1 MPKVWINKD
10 TLFDKVVVVADDAIV
25 TADVEESSLEATKS
39 RIENGEAPLNV
50 LGEKATMIP
59 YFSISKAEVNER
71 DTDIEVEYKA
81 DKDSKSKTLDFVDID
96 TRKAAFTEIQSQ
108 LGDKFN
114 CMTEQYS
121 VMRAVYAPLM
131 TLTVLALVTWMLH
144 GAAAAIAGG
153 EEADFSGKNSG
164 IKSIFFWVLDLLG
177 PMGVLVVGG
186 SLMLLAV
193 LSLVKRVKQ
202 PPVITTLK
210 EGEQSPAGVGGTVFK
225 YGILAGMWYLFAP
238 SLFAAVVS

>member
-39 RIENGEAPLNV
+39 RLENGEAPLNV

-96 TRKAAFTEIQSQ
+96 TRKAAFAEIQSQ

-114 CMTEQYS
+114 CMTGQYS
-121 VMRAVYAPLM
+121 VMRPGFMPVNPLPVGQWAPPL
-131 TLTVLALVTWMLH
+131 
-144 GAAAAIAGG
+144 
-153 EEADFSGKNSG
+153 FSG
-164 IKSIFFWVLDLLG
+164 
-177 PMGVLVVGG
+177 
-186 SLMLLAV
+186 
-193 LSLVKRVKQ
+193 
-202 PPVITTLK
+202 
-210 EGEQSPAGVGGTVFK
+210 
-225 YGILAGMWYLFAP
+225 ILQ
-238 SLFAAVVS
+238 